1 MKYWKNI
8 TIALPGYD
16 LKEITDQIMELDIIS
31 LAVEHIKDIEKSNW
45 FHYHGKPLEM
55 SGNTHSISILIDGGL
70 PSEKIIQ
77 DIKHKLNI
85 EEIHVI
91 KKKIINDKNWLLHSQ
106 SQFQGVKVSD
116 KLKILPPWA
125 KKLEESSPT
134 TNIIINPGSGFG
146 TGSHPTTKL
155 CLDWIE
161 TNNLKNKS
169 FLDYGS
175 GSGILGIVAKL
186 YGADHVVAAE
196 VDTKAI
202 LNAIYNCNLNNIE
215 IPFIDVNKIIIQE
228 KFDIVMANILS
239 NTLIQLSTT
248 FKTLTK
254 KKLILSGILDK
265 QVPSVINSYS
275 DWIMLE
281 KKKNLEGWNLLEG
294 NL

>member
-1 MKYWKNI
+1 MKCWKNI

-16 LKEITDQIMELDIIS
+16 LREITEKIMELDIIS
-31 LAVEHIKDIEKSNW
+31 ISVEDLKGIEKSNW
-45 FHYHGKPLEM
+45 FHYHDKPLEM
-55 SGNTHSISILIDGGL
+55 SGDTHSVSILIDGDLSSG
-70 PSEKIIQ
+70 KIIQ

-91 KKKIINDKNWLLHSQ
+91 KKKIIDDKNWLLQSQ
-106 SQFQGVKVSD
+106 SQFQGEKISE
-116 KLKILPPWA
+116 KLKILPPWV
-125 KKLEESSPT
+125 KKPKKSF
-134 TNIIINPGSGFG
+134 TNVIINPGGGFG
-146 TGSHPTTKL
+146 TGSHPTTRL
-155 CLDWIE
+155 CLHWIE

-186 YGADHVVAAE
+186 YGADIVEGAE
-196 VDTKAI
+196 IDRKAI
-202 LNAIYNCNLNNIE
+202 HNAIYNCKLNNIE
-215 IPFIDVNKIIIQE
+215 IPFNDVKRIIIQK
-228 KFDIVMANILS
+228 KFDILMANILS
-239 NTLIQLSTT
+239 ETLIKLSST
-248 FKTLTK
+248 FKILTR

-265 QVPSVINSYS
+265 QVPSVIDSYS